1 MAYVEDD
8 GTGNSTYKVTI
19 GGKGGI
25 IANENMI
32 GYFGGFDKMTSIDLS
47 SLRYITSNQYE

>member
-8 GTGNSTYKVTI
+8 GTGNSTYKLTI

-25 IANENMI
+25 IANESMI
-32 GYFGGFDKMTSIDLS
+32 RLFC
-47 SLRYITSNQYE
+47 

>member
-8 GTGNSTYKVTI
+8 GTGNGTYKVTI

-25 IANENMI
+25 IANESMI
-32 GYFGGFDKMTSIDLS
+32 GYFDGF
-47 SLRYITSNQYE
+47 

>member
-25 IANENMI
+25 IANESMVS
-32 GYFGGFDKMTSIDLS
+32 YFDFF
-47 SLRYITSNQYE
+47 E